1 MNKDEMAGKAEQAK
15 GNVKETVGEWTKD
28 RDLEAE
34 GHADQA
40 SGKIRETAGTVK
52 RKAGD
57 AVDEVRKHLDR

>member
-1 MNKDEMAGKAEQAK
+1 MAGKAEQAK
-15 GNVKETVGEWTKD
+15 GNVKEKVGEWTKD